1 MDEDKI
7 ITYNQKEV
15 FIKDPDNPNNLIRKI
30 PDDILKKKG
39 WSEGTKI
46 KISVGDQGTIIITKK
61 EEDGTSIVIQ
71 PKADA

>member
-15 FIKDPDNPNNLIRKI
+15 FIKDPDNPNNLIMKI

-46 KISVGDQGTIIITKK
+46 KISVGDQGTIIIQEAEKD
-61 EEDGTSIVIQ
+61 EDKSQQT
-71 PKADA
+71 D

>member
-15 FIKDPDNPNNLIRKI
+15 FVKDPDNPNNLIMKI

-46 KISVGDQGTIIITKK
+46 KISVGDQGTIIIQEAEKD
-61 EEDGTSIVIQ
+61 EDKSQHT
-71 PKADA
+71 D

>member
-7 ITYNQKEV
+7 VTYNQKEV
-15 FIKDPDNPNNLIRKI
+15 FVKDPDNPNNLIMKI

-46 KISVGDQGTIIITKK
+46 KISVGDQGTIIIQEAEKD
-61 EEDGTSIVIQ
+61 EDKSQQT
-71 PKADA
+71 D

>member
-15 FIKDPDNPNNLIRKI
+15 FIKDPDNPNNLIMKI

-46 KISVGDQGTIIITKK
+46 KISVGDQGTIIIQEAEKD
-61 EEDGTSIVIQ
+61 EDKSKQT
-71 PKADA
+71 D

>member
-1 MDEDKI
+1 MDQDKI

-15 FIKDPDNPNNLIRKI
+15 FIKDPDNPNNLIMKI

-46 KISVGDQGTIIITKK
+46 KISVGDQGTIIIQEAEKD
-61 EEDGTSIVIQ
+61 EDKSQQT
-71 PKADA
+71 D

>member
-15 FIKDPDNPNNLIRKI
+15 FVKDPDNPNNLIMKI

-46 KISVGDQGTIIITKK
+46 KISVGDQGTIIIQEAEKD
-61 EEDGTSIVIQ
+61 EDKSQQT
-71 PKADA
+71 D

>member
-7 ITYNQKEV
+7 VTYNQKEV
-15 FIKDPDNPNNLIRKI
+15 FVKDPDNPNNLIMKI

-46 KISVGDQGTIIITKK
+46 KISVGDQGTIIIQEAEKD
-61 EEDGTSIVIQ
+61 EDKSQHT
-71 PKADA
+71 D

>member
-15 FIKDPDNPNNLIRKI
+15 FIKDPDSPNNLIMKM

-46 KISVGDQGTIIITKK
+46 KISVGDQGTIIIQEAAKD
-61 EEDGTSIVIQ
+61 EDKSQQT
-71 PKADA
+71 D

>member
-15 FIKDPDNPNNLIRKI
+15 FIKDPDNPNNLIMKI

-46 KISVGDQGTIIITKK
+46 KISVGDQGTIIIQEAEKD
-61 EEDGTSIVIQ
+61 EDKSQHT
-71 PKADA
+71 D

>member
-15 FIKDPDNPNNLIRKI
+15 FVKDPDNPNNLIMKI

-46 KISVGDQGTIIITKK
+46 KISVGDQGTIIIQEAEKD
-61 EEDGTSIVIQ
+61 EDKSQ
-71 PKADA
+71 QSD